1 MLRRWIVLLFFTA
14 LFLGCKPERNPDA
27 DFIINKSIEVSGGKH
42 FENATINF
50 DFRSKH
56 YKAIRSQN
64 KFQYEREF
72 KDSLGLVK
80 DVLNNDGFTR
90 FIDDTVFEVSDERA
104 RAYSNSVNSVHYFSV
119 LPYGLNDK
127 AVNKT
132 YLGKSSI
139 KGKTYY
145 KIKVT
150 FSEVGGGEDFE
161 DVFVYWIH
169 SESYKMDY
177 LAYSYVDEDGVG
189 LRFREAFNERYIN
202 NLRFVDFNNFKPKQA
217 HANLEDLDVL
227 FEKESLKLL
236 SKIELENVE
245 VN

>member
-1 MLRRWIVLLFFTA
+1 MYRCLIVFIVLFFS
-14 LFLGCKPERNPDA
+14 CQQENKSDA
-27 DFIINKSIEVSGGKH
+27 DYIINKSIEVSGGKY
-42 FENATINF
+42 FENSTISF

-64 KFQYEREF
+64 KFQYERQF
-72 KDSLGLVK
+72 QDSLGVIR
-80 DVLNNDGFTR
+80 DVLKNDGFTR
-90 FIDDTVFEVSDERA
+90 FIDNAVFKVADERA
-104 RAYSNSVNSVHYFSV
+104 KAYSNSVNSVHYFSI

-132 YLGKSSI
+132 FLGENTI
-139 KGKTYY
+139 KGKNYY

-150 FSEVGGGEDFE
+150 FNEDGGGEDFE

-169 SESYKMDY
+169 SETYKMDY
-177 LAYSYVDEDGVG
+177 LAYSYHEDNGVG

-202 NLRFVDFNNFKPKQA
+202 NLRFVDFNNYKLKQTNA
-217 HANLEDLDVL
+217 KLEDLDVL
-227 FEKESLKLL
+227 FKNEELRLL
-236 SKIELENVE
+236 SKIELENIK